1 MAQTS
6 INIKLGVLYGG
17 ITPNSFAG
25 YEARGH
31 AKAKFGVRP
40 VELYNCT
47 YTCCGVE
54 QVLTKDTL
62 LRHLR
67 QSKKGGVGS
76 IICKKCSRDKLVKG
90 NIEEKSVSNNGALWP
105 ITSL

>member
-67 QSKKGGVGS
+67 QSKKGGSV
-76 IICKKCSRDKLVKG
+76 ICRKCSRDKLARG
-90 NIEEKSVSNNGALWP
+90 ATEEKRAGSNGALWP
-105 ITSL
+105 IPNL